1 MSLLL
6 ATMLWTGTLL
16 HDVCGLPVA
25 QFSQAIFSKLSGQQ
39 ADSDELLTVNANT
52 HQQASKPSDC
62 PTHRHSP
69 WVDSEPGDLTTDEA
83 VALLIS
89 TLQLAF
95 FVHCGDP
102 PQEQIVAHTNA
113 TVPNHGKCHI
123 YIAYQSLLI

>member
-1 MSLLL
+1 
-6 ATMLWTGTLL
+6 
-16 HDVCGLPVA
+16 
-25 QFSQAIFSKLSGQQ
+25 
-39 ADSDELLTVNANT
+39 
-52 HQQASKPSDC
+52 
-62 PTHRHSP
+62 
-69 WVDSEPGDLTTDEA
+69 VDSEPGDLTTDEA

-113 TVPNHGKCHI
+113 MVPNHGKCHI

>member
-1 MSLLL
+1 
-6 ATMLWTGTLL
+6 MLWTGTLL

-25 QFSQAIFSKLSGQQ
+25 HFSQAVFSKLTSTQV
-39 ADSDELLTVNANT
+39 DSDELLSVNANN
-52 HQQASKPSDC
+52 HQQASEPSGC
-62 PTHRHSP
+62 PVHRHSP

-95 FVHCGDP
+95 YVHCGDP
-102 PQEQIVAHTNA
+102 PKTHIAAKNNPM
-113 TVPNHGKCHI
+113 VPNHGKCHI